1 MITNYVIL
9 GLCVIVIIAYLFDIS
24 FKYSKIPGVVLLIG
38 LGIILQAIVKTTE
51 FHVPNMKSI
60 LPVLG
65 TLGLIL
71 IVMDASLEI
80 KLERNSARKLLKGIL
95 TAVMLLFIFTIIS
108 TVIFLKILDK
118 PLFTILLNTIPLGI
132 ISSAVAIS
140 SSSLLNHQQ
149 REFVT
154 FESAISDIVGIL
166 VFEFV
171 LFNEGSISI
180 GLLSFTLKGIIT
192 VIIAII
198 VALVLSF
205 LLHKIRYH
213 VNYIIILTLIVM
225 SYALAKLVHLPGL
238 FLVVVFGLFLSNNK
252 LLKNTPV
259 KKYLDFEELK
269 EDIESFKKILVELTF
284 LVRSF
289 FFIMFGFYSSLS
301 GFLKPESLLVAV
313 SITAVIF
320 IMRWIWF
327 TFFIEKEYL
336 RVVWFAPRG
345 LITILLFLSIPEL
358 NRINLINEDVVTLVI
373 ILSIFVMVVGN
384 IIPVKNKRDADI
396 VV

>member
-313 SITAVIF
+313 SITAGIF

-384 IIPVKNKRDADI
+384 IIPVKNKRNADT

>member
-252 LLKNTPV
+252 MLKNNPV

-313 SITAVIF
+313 SITAGIF

-384 IIPVKNKRDADI
+384 IIPVKNKRNADT

>member
-1 MITNYVIL
+1 
-9 GLCVIVIIAYLFDIS
+9 
-24 FKYSKIPGVVLLIG
+24 
-38 LGIILQAIVKTTE
+38 
-51 FHVPNMKSI
+51 
-60 LPVLG
+60 
-65 TLGLIL
+65 
-71 IVMDASLEI
+71 
-80 KLERNSARKLLKGIL
+80 
-95 TAVMLLFIFTIIS
+95 MLLFIFTIIS

-384 IIPVKNKRDADI
+384 IIPVKNKRNADI

>member
-198 VALVLSF
+198 VALVLLF

-384 IIPVKNKRDADI
+384 IIPVKNKRNADI

>member
-384 IIPVKNKRDADI
+384 IIPVKNKRNADI

>member
-313 SITAVIF
+313 SITAGIF

-384 IIPVKNKRDADI
+384 IIPVKNKRNADI